1 MALSN
6 LIVDKLEKF
15 GGIDLKKNYHKFFG
29 NALGISIGIHLLVI
43 FLYIG
48 WSWFGNDESRVPH
61 IRIHSIAELAPPPST
76 QDKPEDMQP
85 VTPPPPSDVVKPN
98 LGIPVP
104 VPDAIAPQLT
114 LPNMNEPTPPV
125 SQGTGQVAELVQNH
139 NVQINVPVQEAEPNI
154 NDFVD
159 VSDEPEPV
167 VPIEKLIQYPEV
179 AKRSGLE
186 GKVIVQALIAKDG
199 HVEKVDVLKSDYDV
213 FKQAA
218 VDAMM
223 KAKFTPARQN
233 GTPLRIWITR
243 SIIFKLTNK

>member
-6 LIVDKLEKF
+6 LVVERLEQY
-15 GGIDLKKNYHKFFG
+15 GGIDLKRNQQKYFS
-29 NALGISIGIHLLVI
+29 NALGISIAIHLLVVL
-43 FLYIG
+43 LYIG
-48 WSWFGNDESRVPH
+48 WSWFSNDEKRVPH

-76 QDKPEDMQP
+76 ENQDEMLP
-85 VTPPPPSDVVKPN
+85 VTPPPPSDVVRPS

-114 LPNMNEPTPPV
+114 LPNMNEPAPQAPVTNTPGNAPV
-125 SQGTGQVAELVQNH
+125 ELHIQT
-139 NVQINVPVQEAEPNI
+139 PVEESEPSK
-154 NDFVD
+154 DEFVD
-159 VSDEPEPV
+159 VSEEPNPIQ
-167 VPIEKLIQYPEV
+167 PIEKLIQYPEV

-186 GKVIVQALIAKDG
+186 GKVVVQALIAKDG
-199 HVEKVDVLKSDYDV
+199 HVEKVEVLKSDYDV

-218 VDAMM
+218 IDAML

-243 SIIFKLTNK
+243 TISFKLR